1 MVSEVDNL
9 ENTKW
14 FKELL
19 TYNRDEI
26 LKSLNNPA
34 QSNLVCE
41 DDFLIIPHIIEKTV
55 LVKLIDIAECFYDP
69 LSTSQTLKFTKLMTK
84 LINSYS
90 TINYRSTNTKMLF
103 DALVARLKKCIDN
116 DVYIPLYPKAVIDLK
131 TSDASI
137 FFHKQFWSCV
147 KVIIVEQ
154 VNFKEWLVNFC
165 EFLVVYKHTEMEG
178 HFV

>member
-1 MVSEVDNL
+1 
-9 ENTKW
+9 
-14 FKELL
+14 
-19 TYNRDEI
+19 
-26 LKSLNNPA
+26 
-34 QSNLVCE
+34 
-41 DDFLIIPHIIEKTV
+41 
-55 LVKLIDIAECFYDP
+55 
-69 LSTSQTLKFTKLMTK
+69 
-84 LINSYS
+84 
-90 TINYRSTNTKMLF
+90 MLF